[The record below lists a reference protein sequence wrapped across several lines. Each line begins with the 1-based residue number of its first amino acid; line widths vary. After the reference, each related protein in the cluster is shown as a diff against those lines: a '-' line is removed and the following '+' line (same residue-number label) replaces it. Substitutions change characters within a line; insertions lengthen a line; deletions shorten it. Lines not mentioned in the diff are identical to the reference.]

1 MVENIRNTANFGI
14 SPFSP
19 NQNLQVIDPRIPN
32 MSRTGEYNSEGF
44 QFSFNENSKEGVLDS
59 RDPSPSPKLDL
70 NKTIPQ
76 IGDELSYL
84 QIRVRE
90 INSRLEH
97 NLEILKEKQEKNE
110 NLKRLLDNREARST
124 FPTDGSFID
133 QGCSCNKVC
142 VLY

>member
-1 MVENIRNTANFGI
+1 MVENIRNTANFGL
-14 SPFSP
+14 SPLSP
-19 NQNLQVIDPRIPN
+19 SQTLQENQLRAPN
-32 MSRTGEYNSEGF
+32 MSRTGELSPEGF
-44 QFSFNENSKEGVLDS
+44 QFSFNENSKEGFLDS
-59 RDPSPSPKLDL
+59 RDPSPSPKPEL

-84 QIRVRE
+84 QSRVKE

-97 NLEILKEKQEKNE
+97 NLQVLKEKQEKNE
-110 NLKRLLDNREARST
+110 NLKRMLDNREARST